1 MKHPNILD
9 QLFDDLKERKM
20 KYILIPCPLSVHA
33 EMLMRTLA
41 SKKVITWFHD
51 GRILQPTDT
60 EWSDYKEETLY
71 AVSCNNDGFLD
82 IRRGNLGS
90 IDLVTEMGYKYAV
103 LHVCG
108 IIHTETSTTFYESV

>member
-1 MKHPNILD
+1 MNKLNILD
-9 QLFDDLKERKM
+9 DLLEKLKSEELIW
-20 KYILIPCPLSVHA
+20 ILIPCDNLTDA

-41 SKKVITWFHD
+41 SKKVTWFND

-82 IRRGNLGS
+82 VRRGNLGS
-90 IDLVTEMGYKYAV
+90 IDRVTEMGYKYAV